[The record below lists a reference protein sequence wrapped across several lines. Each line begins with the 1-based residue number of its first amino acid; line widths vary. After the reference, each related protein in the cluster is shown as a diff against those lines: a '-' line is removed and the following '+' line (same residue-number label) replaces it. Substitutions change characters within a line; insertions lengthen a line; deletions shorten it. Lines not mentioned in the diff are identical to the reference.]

1 MDKEEIIG
9 IAVKGAKL
17 IKEEAA
23 KYPETNFQF
32 EYSPESFTGTEMD
45 YALEICEAVMDVW
58 QPTSENK
65 MIINLPSTVEMTTPN
80 RYADQI
86 EWFSKNNR
94 SLKSNEFRWLLDGTE
109 RPLTW
114 QDRHF
119 VPIFIR
125 RKAEE
130 KETSYYF
137 VGNAASLHD
146 VRESVN
152 VGEDGKESK
161 VVISTLKLMKPVD
174 PELYRHLTGKSA
186 L

>member
-1 MDKEEIIG
+1 MKHR
-9 IAVKGAKL
+9 IAQNHGFIYGEKYSVFDVMRLCDWQAEQVPQNVGGYKL
-17 IKEEAA
+17 DSLTNTLPIFIKYEASQ
-23 KYPETNFQF
+23 YGDRFLDSGE
-32 EYSPESFTGTEMD
+32 
-45 YALEICEAVMDVW
+45 
-58 QPTSENK
+58 
-65 MIINLPSTVEMTTPN
+65 
-80 RYADQI
+80 I

-130 KETSYYF
+130 TETSYYL

-174 PELYRHLTGKSA
+174 PELYRHLPGKSA